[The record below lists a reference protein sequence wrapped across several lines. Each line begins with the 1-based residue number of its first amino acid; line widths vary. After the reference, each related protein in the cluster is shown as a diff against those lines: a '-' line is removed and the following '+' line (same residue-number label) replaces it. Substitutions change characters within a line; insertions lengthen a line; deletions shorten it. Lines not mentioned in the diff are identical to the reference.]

1 MMIRQRL
8 NELKIKTFYELLDL
22 AGRVFLIVRYSDEV
36 RIGTRGFLP
45 EEKENGL
52 VLVLNKKM
60 KFTWEDGVL
69 ECRLVFGSKPHSCFI
84 PEDHIIGVHSPELNT
99 QLVVAPNISDEKEA
113 VQEERPEKTLATLP
127 SAKSGKNVVKVD
139 FTKKRR

>member
-1 MMIRQRL
+1 MLRQRL

-22 AGRVFLIVRYSDEV
+22 AGRAFLIIRYSEEV

-45 EEKENGL
+45 EEKKNGL

-60 KFTWEDGVL
+60 KFTWKDGVL
-69 ECRLVFGSKPHSCFI
+69 ECRLVFGSKSHFCFI

-99 QLVVAPNISDEKEA
+99 QLVVAPNLPDEKEA
-113 VQEERPEKTLATLP
+113 VEGEKPEESLATLSS
-127 SAKSGKNVVKVD
+127 SAKSGENVVKVD